1 MARPRTGSVIPDK
14 KRGGFTARL
23 TYHDGNGNRKDVRR
37 HTETKTEANRLLNQL
52 KRELED
58 GGAKSIDADRLTF
71 QKLADAYSEERLT
84 EPVYRGDE
92 KVAGLRSWKDQQR
105 RLKLLS
111 DYFGKRFIKTI
122 SFTDLEGYKR
132 QRLHQPTY
140 RGTEMAIATINR
152 ELSLLRSVFGFA
164 KQNGWLI
171 RSPFEQGKYIIST
184 AVEAKRER
192 VLSREEEVR
201 LLVVCEER
209 ERRHLRPLLIA
220 ALDTGARRGELLRLR
235 WQDVDLLNGLLAV
248 TSYKGKKT
256 TTRTVGMTARLRAE
270 LERLYELAPL
280 DPGGLVFGIK
290 AGFVK
295 AFDTAC
301 KKAGIEDFRFH
312 DCRHSAIT
320 RMVQTGMP
328 HTEIMKLS
336 GHSVFQTFARYVN
349 ATGETARRGAD
360 ALDNLTRQLE
370 EMTANEFV
378 N

>member
-1 MARPRTGSVIPDK
+1 
-14 KRGGFTARL
+14 
-23 TYHDGNGNRKDVRR
+23 
-37 HTETKTEANRLLNQL
+37 
-52 KRELED
+52 
-58 GGAKSIDADRLTF
+58 
-71 QKLADAYSEERLT
+71 
-84 EPVYRGDE
+84 
-92 KVAGLRSWKDQQR
+92 
-105 RLKLLS
+105 
-111 DYFGKRFIKTI
+111 
-122 SFTDLEGYKR
+122 
-132 QRLHQPTY
+132 
-140 RGTEMAIATINR
+140 MAIATINR

-171 RSPFEQGKYIIST
+171 RSPFEQGKSIIST
-184 AVEAKRER
+184 AIEAKRER

-201 LLVVCEER
+201 LLAVCEER

-312 DCRHSAIT
+312 DCRHTAIT
-320 RMVQTGMP
+320 RMVQAGMP